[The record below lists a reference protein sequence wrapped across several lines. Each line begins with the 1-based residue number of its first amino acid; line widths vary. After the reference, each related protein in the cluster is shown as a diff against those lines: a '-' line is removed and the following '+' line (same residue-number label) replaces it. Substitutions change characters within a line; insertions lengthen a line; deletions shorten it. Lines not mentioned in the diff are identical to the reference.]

1 MEIPRPVVRTP
12 YDIETVGSMEQLG
25 RIPLRKTEDGQVLV
39 RDVAAIERG
48 TMPGQYDRYNMK
60 RQVTITANV
69 SGADLGSVSTQVQEA
84 IKRAGDAPQG
94 SAVEIRGRSL
104 RCKRWSRDCRLVLLL
119 AIVARYSYC

>member
-1 MEIPRPVVRTP
+1 
-12 YDIETVGSMEQLG
+12 MEQLG

-84 IKRAGDAPQG
+84 IKVLAMHHK
-94 SAVEIRGRSL
+94 AVRLKFGGRSL
-104 RCKRWSRDCRLVLLL
+104 RCKRWSRDCRLVYYLRSS
-119 AIVARYSYC
+119 RYSYC